1 MVPPSGPLD
10 VMARPWRLSCWC
22 RAGTAARTRHG
33 GQPNVGADPDVPDGA
48 HLGRLNLGT
57 RGRLKSFRAVCS
69 LEADWNVGS
78 VPDRLEDAPRI
89 RHLLER
95 RSRGK
100 LPGSRTIWPDSRRR
114 PAGGTA
120 AIWTPRSSAFQA
132 AASNPGSR
140 LRSDYPPARFAR
152 RTARPLHHVEMKISS
167 RERLPR
173 NADRSRMHEGA
184 IRQLTSAGLR
194 QHKRNNSKILRG
206 LFVLLH
212 AYFTQALSE

>member
-89 RHLLER
+89 RHLFER
-95 RSRGK
+95 RSRGNFRVAGQYGQTHGVARPEAP
-100 LPGSRTIWPDSRRR
+100 LPSGHL
-114 PAGGTA
+114 G
-120 AIWTPRSSAFQA
+120 QVH
-132 AASNPGSR
+132 SR
-140 LRSDYPPARFAR
+140 LLRPIREAGSDYPPARFAR

>member
-1 MVPPSGPLD
+1 MGRGDVSNASGRSAVLKLTGMLVASQTDSKTLRGFGTSSNAAAGGNFRVAGQYGQTHGVARPEAPLPSG
-10 VMARPWRLSCWC
+10 
-22 RAGTAARTRHG
+22 
-33 GQPNVGADPDVPDGA
+33 
-48 HLGRLNLGT
+48 HLGQ
-57 RGRLKSFRAVCS
+57 V
-69 LEADWNVGS
+69 
-78 VPDRLEDAPRI
+78 
-89 RHLLER
+89 H
-95 RSRGK
+95 
-100 LPGSRTIWPDSRRR
+100 
-114 PAGGTA
+114 
-120 AIWTPRSSAFQA
+120 
-132 AASNPGSR
+132 SR
-140 LRSDYPPARFAR
+140 LLRPIREAGSDYPPARFAR